1 MRESLKRRRLANGV
15 QIFVL
20 PEPTVPTLAFH
31 TTWRVGSRNERPGIT
46 GISHLFEHL
55 MFNGARKYGPKEF
68 DRALES
74 NGGSSNAYTSR
85 DVTAYFETVP
95 CDKLDLVLDL
105 ELDRFRHVDLSES
118 SLRAELEVV
127 KGERRHHVDEYPAG
141 DLDEQLHAAA
151 FQAHPYRWPVI
162 GWPAD
167 LDAIGVPELED
178 YFRTHYCARNATV
191 AVAGAIDAEAALDAV
206 EAAYGLLEEGP
217 VQPPVV
223 RSEPEQRGER
233 RVVLRR
239 EAQLPV
245 LALGYHAPP
254 ASSPELPA
262 LEILQAI
269 LSDGDSSR
277 LQRRLVLEDE
287 LAVDVGFGF
296 PWALDPTLLTVDL
309 TLRRGVEAARAEAV
323 VDEVLGSLVS
333 KPPDEKEMQK
343 ARNVIEAYHWRQ
355 LKTNEGRADVLCR
368 CAVLLGDA
376 EAFFDMPQRYAEVTA
391 DDVAA
396 LAAGLFRRDGR
407 TVALLEP
414 LTGAGS

>member
-1 MRESLKRRRLANGV
+1 MKELLRRRRLANGLEV
-15 QIFVL
+15 LVL

-85 DVTAYFETVP
+85 DITAYFETVP
-95 CDKLDLVLDL
+95 SDKLDLVLDL
-105 ELDRFRHVDLSES
+105 ELDRFRHVDLSEA
-118 SLRAELEVV
+118 SLRSELEVV
-127 KGERRHHVDEYPAG
+127 KGERRHHVDEHPAG

-167 LDAIGVPELED
+167 LDAIGVADLQD
-178 YFRTHYCARNATV
+178 YFRVHYSARNATV
-191 AVAGAIDAEAALDAV
+191 AVSGAVDPEATLDAV
-206 EAAYGLLEEGP
+206 EASFGRMDPGP
-217 VQPPVV
+217 EQPAVV

-233 RVVLRR
+233 RLVLRR
-239 EAQLPV
+239 EAQLPSISV
-245 LALGYHAPP
+245 GHHAP
-254 ASSPELPA
+254 AATSPDLPA
-262 LEILQAI
+262 IEVLQAV

-277 LQRRLVLEDE
+277 LQRSLVLEKE

-296 PWALDPTLLTVDL
+296 PWALDPTLASIDL
-309 TLRRGVEAARAEAV
+309 TLRQGIEPARAEEALH
-323 VDEVLGSLVS
+323 DVLAELTTD
-333 KPPDEKEMQK
+333 PPTEREMMK
-343 ARNVIEAYHWRQ
+343 ARNVLEAYHWRQ

-376 EAFFDMPQRYAEVTA
+376 EALFDLPRRYEAVTA
-391 DDVAA
+391 DEVVEVASR
-396 LAAGLFRRDGR
+396 LFHPDRR
-407 TVALLEP
+407 TVAVLEP
-414 LTGAGS
+414 LADARP